1 MCNYIFL
8 SHGLF
13 SLRVHLLSLVSDVKV
28 EVGQRM
34 GIGVHY
40 PKESRGNPTD
50 KDQQLVLVFV
60 TIDTKIRHARVVL
73 QPEGGF
79 YPIVILTKAGQ
90 MWGSGGWGRAVRG
103 GTKTNSSGLIGK
115 SKQIM
120 SFINFLN
127 MYDICIILFTANSNS
142 LFVWGFTSPLLVKG
156 FKFRPCSTLMATE
169 Q

>member
-1 MCNYIFL
+1 MCNYVFL

-13 SLRVHLLSLVSDVKV
+13 SLRVHPLSLVSDVKV

-103 GTKTNSSGLIGK
+103 GTKTNSSCLFGK
-115 SKQIM
+115 SKQIYV
-120 SFINFLN
+120 FYKFLE
-127 MYDICIILFTANSNS
+127 Y
-142 LFVWGFTSPLLVKG
+142 V
-156 FKFRPCSTLMATE
+156 
-169 Q
+169 